1 MEIVGS
7 NSYES
12 RRETVATNI
21 TASRVQSE
29 LVARQ
34 LQRTGEEKKIKTGN
48 EIGREKIEEK
58 RKKGKLPGWD
68 KAKRG
73 ERTRRGD

>member
-1 MEIVGS
+1 M
-7 NSYES
+7 
-12 RRETVATNI
+12 
-21 TASRVQSE
+21 
-29 LVARQ
+29 VARQ

-48 EIGREKIEEK
+48 EIRREKIEEK